1 MIRLI
6 HSTSLDVQKYDTCI
20 SESQQSLVYAYSWYL
35 DIVCDSWSVLV
46 LDDYMAV
53 MPIPYRKKYF
63 IHYVYPPL
71 WILQLG
77 LFSKDRKIKISEF
90 IVYLNKK
97 FRFIELRL
105 NSENSF
111 IEKVSDLRGMNFQ
124 ELPLKKEMA
133 EIRKSYQ
140 SDRRK
145 DLKKADRYGLVGTWV
160 DDPQPLIE
168 LFRRNVGQRT
178 PEIQSRDY
186 LNLEQL
192 INSCIEKK
200 KGELLSIYEKDQLV
214 ASAFFLKHQKTVTIL
229 CSSTDFSNRNHGA
242 NTFLIDLAI
251 QKFKGEFDV
260 FNFGGSS
267 MESIAKYFFSFG
279 AQQRNYP
286 MLLRKFTLF

>member
-53 MPIPYRKKYF
+53 MPIPHRKKYF

-111 IEKVSDLRGMNFQ
+111 TEKVSNLRVMNFQ

-145 DLKKADRYGLVGTWV
+145 DLKKANRYGLLGTWV
-160 DDPQPLIE
+160 DDPRPLIG

-200 KGELLSIYEKDQLV
+200 KGELLSIYEKDHLV
-214 ASAFFLKHQKTVTIL
+214 ASAFFLKHQKTITIL

-279 AQQRNYP
+279 AQQRSYP

>member
-6 HSTSLDVQKYDTCI
+6 HSTSLDVQKYDACI

-53 MPIPYRKKYF
+53 MPIPHRKKYF

-77 LFSKDRKIKISEF
+77 LFSKDRKIRISEF
-90 IVYLNKK
+90 IVYLNEK

-111 IEKVSDLRGMNFQ
+111 TEKVSNLRVMNFQ

-160 DDPQPLIE
+160 DDPQPLIK

-214 ASAFFLKHQKTVTIL
+214 ASAFF
-229 CSSTDFSNRNHGA
+229 
-242 NTFLIDLAI
+242 
-251 QKFKGEFDV
+251 
-260 FNFGGSS
+260 
-267 MESIAKYFFSFG
+267 
-279 AQQRNYP
+279 
-286 MLLRKFTLF
+286 

>member
-53 MPIPYRKKYF
+53 MPIPHRKKYF

-111 IEKVSDLRGMNFQ
+111 TEKVSNLRVMNFQ

-145 DLKKADRYGLVGTWV
+145 DLKKANRYGLLGTWV
-160 DDPQPLIE
+160 DDPRPLIG

-200 KGELLSIYEKDQLV
+200 KGELLSIYEKDHLV
-214 ASAFFLKHQKTVTIL
+214 ASAFFLKHQKTITIL
-229 CSSTDFSNRNHGA
+229 CSSTDFYNRNHGA

-279 AQQRNYP
+279 AQQRSYP

>member
-53 MPIPYRKKYF
+53 MPIPHRKKYF

-111 IEKVSDLRGMNFQ
+111 TEKVSNLRVMNFQ
-124 ELPLKKEMA
+124 ELPLKK
-133 EIRKSYQ
+133 
-140 SDRRK
+140 
-145 DLKKADRYGLVGTWV
+145 
-160 DDPQPLIE
+160 
-168 LFRRNVGQRT
+168 
-178 PEIQSRDY
+178 RD
-186 LNLEQL
+186 
-192 INSCIEKK
+192 
-200 KGELLSIYEKDQLV
+200 G
-214 ASAFFLKHQKTVTIL
+214 
-229 CSSTDFSNRNHGA
+229 
-242 NTFLIDLAI
+242 
-251 QKFKGEFDV
+251 
-260 FNFGGSS
+260 
-267 MESIAKYFFSFG
+267 
-279 AQQRNYP
+279 
-286 MLLRKFTLF
+286 

>member
-53 MPIPYRKKYF
+53 MPIPHRKKYF

-111 IEKVSDLRGMNFQ
+111 TEKVSNLRVMNFQ

-145 DLKKADRYGLVGTWV
+145 DLKKANRYGLVGTWV
-160 DDPQPLIE
+160 DDPRPLIG

-200 KGELLSIYEKDQLV
+200 KGELLSIYEKDHLV
-214 ASAFFLKHQKTVTIL
+214 ASAFFLKHQKTITIL

-279 AQQRNYP
+279 AQQRSYP

>member
-111 IEKVSDLRGMNFQ
+111 TEKVSNLRVMNFQ

-160 DDPQPLIE
+160 DDPRPLIE

-229 CSSTDFSNRNHGA
+229 CSSTDFSNRDHGA

-279 AQQRNYP
+279 SQQRNYP
-286 MLLRKFTLF
+286 MILRKFTLF